1 MASKRRTRAP
11 APLRSW
17 RIDFIAD
24 NGKHYFMYVVAP
36 SERAART
43 NARTAP
49 VRVRLREI
57 VRVVPHMTSPTF
69 GVPVRGTRPR
79 AEPPEP
85 PPEPPPALTAEE
97 EFDLRFSRDGE
108 RRREDAQRDRGRGS
122 HRDPEQRIQI
132 EVERDRDG
140 EVAWIGY
147 RIVGRGDFNIRTA
160 SYNDLEHAYDVVIN
174 SLSASP
180 RDRDAVAVLRRRG
193 SALPIA
199 IGKDDWVVLYD

>member
-24 NGKHYFMYVVAP
+24 NGKNYFMYVVAP

-57 VRVVPHMTSPTF
+57 VRVVPHMTAPTF
-69 GVPVRGTRPR
+69 GEPVRGVRPR

-85 PPEPPPALTAEE
+85 PPEPPPALSAEE

-108 RRREDAQRDRGRGS
+108 RRRVERETTLFEDVSDSGLAFE
-122 HRDPEQRIQI
+122 HRDGDLFL
-132 EVERDRDG
+132 RDTAEARSLVDAHGARVRSRASRDG
-140 EVAWIGY
+140 LSWLEVPG
-147 RIVGRGDFNIRTA
+147 
-160 SYNDLEHAYDVVIN
+160 AYDPWWKRQ
-174 SLSASP
+174 A
-180 RDRDAVAVLRRRG
+180 LRKRG
-193 SALPIA
+193 F
-199 IGKDDWVVLYD
+199 